1 METKEINPEEE
12 PRIEE
17 HFPIE
22 EQKESPQ
29 FVYAKDQFDEAWEEL
44 MSSQKDKGKVGKK
57 SAFGTNNWIF
67 DRLFLKKL

>member
-1 METKEINPEEE
+1 MKTQMETKEINPEEE

-29 FVYAKDQFDEAWEEL
+29 FVYAKDQFDEAWE
-44 MSSQKDKGKVGKK
+44 SQKDKGKVGKK